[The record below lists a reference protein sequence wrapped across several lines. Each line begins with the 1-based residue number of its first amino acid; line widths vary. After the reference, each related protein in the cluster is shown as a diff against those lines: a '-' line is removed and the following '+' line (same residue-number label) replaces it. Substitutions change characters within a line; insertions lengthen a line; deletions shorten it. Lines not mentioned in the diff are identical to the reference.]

1 MKRRANAE
9 SGDRRVDPFDPR
21 TAGGNNKLRIGL
33 PALQP
38 EEPIRTKET
47 SRLSNEPTAVDD
59 DVAGAYAMKSEADV
73 FLKRAEWLLRVNLCL
88 CDDQQALPA
97 STQLAESP
105 RAFSL
110 FGSLTFKTGLRKG
123 NTVRQ
128 SGAISRSRS

>member
-1 MKRRANAE
+1 MTERRFIQSSRPLWRLLAVLSTTTCSNNRSDEDMGLFLTAA
-9 SGDRRVDPFDPR
+9 RRI
-21 TAGGNNKLRIGL
+21 A
-33 PALQP
+33 
-38 EEPIRTKET
+38 
-47 SRLSNEPTAVDD
+47 S
-59 DVAGAYAMKSEADV
+59 
-73 FLKRAEWLLRVNLCL
+73 AEWLLRVNLCL